1 MVKVVTLLA
10 EVHSVAAVA
19 VPVVAYPEYGLECSV
34 ELLHWESCFEL
45 VALPAVHIVLVVPTE
60 RRVMLPAVQ
69 CLPTPEGLQ
78 RLDSGQMSVVASTSC
93 GRRLRYQC
101 G

>member
-1 MVKVVTLLA
+1 MVQVVILLA

-19 VPVVAYPEYGLECSV
+19 VPVVAYPEYGLECFV
-34 ELLHWESCFEL
+34 ELLHWESYFEL
-45 VALPAVHIVLVVPTE
+45 VALPAVHVVPVVPTE

-69 CLPTPEGLQ
+69 RLPVPWDLQ
-78 RLDSGQMSVVASTSC
+78 SLDSGQMSVVASTSC
-93 GRRLRYQC
+93 GRWLRYQC